1 MRAIAVIVHRWVG
14 LVMAGFLLIAGLTGS
29 LLVWYHELDAALNP
43 DLMQVSPLASS
54 PSSAQPVAKDPLE
67 LRARVLAAFP
77 GIEVNYLS
85 LLQATASDA
94 RIFYVEAPKTALG
107 KAPELEFDEV
117 FVNPYTGE
125 ILGTRKWGDLS
136 QGLTNLMPFLYRLHY
151 SLALDTIGTWAFG
164 IVALLWTLDC
174 FVGAWLTFPVRPKNS
189 SSSNRGW
196 LSRWGPAWSIR
207 WRSGTYKL
215 NFDLHR
221 AGGLWPWALLFVL
234 AWSSVAFNLHDAV
247 YRPVMGTVF
256 ELQVDPVETLPALS
270 RHSPEPVMGWSA
282 AMGTARMQMAEVADM
297 NNFTVLT
304 EDRVSYNPEKGYVR
318 FVVRSSRDANE
329 RRGQTS
335 VFIDGATGALLG
347 SRVPTGVAAGD
358 TVTTWLTT
366 LHMAHVWGLPF
377 RVFMTL
383 LGVVVAMLSV
393 TGVVIWWKK
402 RAARDRTAQGSR
414 TKTRAQKLN
423 TTG

>member
-1 MRAIAVIVHRWVG
+1 
-14 LVMAGFLLIAGLTGS
+14 
-29 LLVWYHELDAALNP
+29 
-43 DLMQVSPLASS
+43 
-54 PSSAQPVAKDPLE
+54 
-67 LRARVLAAFP
+67 
-77 GIEVNYLS
+77 
-85 LLQATASDA
+85 
-94 RIFYVEAPKTALG
+94 
-107 KAPELEFDEV
+107 
-117 FVNPYTGE
+117 
-125 ILGTRKWGDLS
+125 
-136 QGLTNLMPFLYRLHY
+136 MPFLYRLHY
-151 SLALDTIGTWAFG
+151 SLALDTVGTWAFG

-174 FVGAWLTFPVRPKNS
+174 FVGAWLTFPVRPKNAS
-189 SSSNRGW
+189 SPKRSW

-207 WRSGTYKL
+207 WRSGAYKL

-256 ELQVDPVETLPALS
+256 ELQVDPAETLPALS
-270 RHSPEPVMGWSA
+270 RRSTEPVMGWSA
-282 AMGTARMQMAEVADM
+282 AMGAARTRMAEVAAESE
-297 NNFTVLT
+297 FTVLA

-318 FVVRSSRDANE
+318 YVVRSSRDVNE
-329 RRGQTS
+329 KRGQTA
-335 VFIDGATGALLG
+335 VFIDGATGMLVG

-377 RVFMTL
+377 RIFMTL
-383 LGVVVAMLSV
+383 VGMVVAMLSV

-402 RAARDRTAQGSR
+402 RAARDRTAQSLS
-414 TKTRAQKLN
+414 TKSTAQKLN